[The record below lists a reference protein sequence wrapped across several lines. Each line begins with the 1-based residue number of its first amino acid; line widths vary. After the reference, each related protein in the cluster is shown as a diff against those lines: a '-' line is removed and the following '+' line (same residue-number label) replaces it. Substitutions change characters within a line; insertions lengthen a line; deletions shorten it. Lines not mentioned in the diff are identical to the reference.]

1 MALHRKFNAAGRP
14 LVRVVALPDAREDE
28 DVMEMINAGLRAVSV
43 VDDWK
48 GRIWAQ
54 ILPQLKLRGDLVL
67 RDDARVGWA
76 FRKGSPKLRAEL
88 EDFFLNHAKKQ
99 DVMAYR
105 LKRQMQNV
113 KQLNDP
119 TQSAEYKRYADTI
132 ALFQKYAP
140 KYGFDPLM
148 LAAQGFQESQL
159 RQDARSHMGAVGIMQ
174 VLPAT
179 GKELR
184 VGDIRVAENNVHA
197 GAKYMDQLMTRY
209 FADAQFSEAD
219 RPLFAFAAYNAGPG
233 NIAKMR
239 KEAAAR
245 GLNPDKWFN
254 NVELVTAEKIGIET
268 TTYVR
273 NIFKYYAAYR
283 LSEETAAEQ
292 KRARATVGGKP

>member
-1 MALHRKFNAAGRP
+1 MRVPPGLGRP
-14 LVRVVALPDAREDE
+14 RLDSRTGFCVRAASSSAR
-28 DVMEMINAGLRAVSV
+28 GSSVSAST
-43 VDDWK
+43 
-48 GRIWAQ
+48 GTT
-54 ILPQLKLRGDLVL
+54 PQSVWPS
-67 RDDARVGWA
+67 ARVGWA
-76 FRKGSPKLRAEL
+76 FRKNSPKLRAEFD
-88 EDFFLNHAKKQ
+88 DFFVNYAKKQ
-99 DVMAYR
+99 GVIGYR

-113 KQLNDP
+113 KQLKDP
-119 TQSAEYKRYADTI
+119 TQSAEYKRYAETI
-132 ALFQKYAP
+132 ALFQKYGP

-159 RQDARSHMGAVGIMQ
+159 RQEARSHMGAVGIMQ
-174 VLPAT
+174 LLPAT

-184 VGDIRVAENNVHA
+184 VGDISVAENNVHA

-209 FADAQFSEAD
+209 FPDAKFSEAD

-245 GLNPDKWFN
+245 GLDQDKWFN

-283 LSEETAAEQ
+283 LSEETAAQ
-292 KRARATVGGKP
+292 QQRAREKVGVKQ